1 MGGSMRST
9 RARSG
14 FAGDARIP
22 VELQMRFCSKPTKH
36 KTSFVPLR
44 RSVEAQ
50 KNESGFTTK
59 HG

>member
-22 VELQMRFCSKPTKH
+22 LELQMRFYSQPMKH
-36 KTSFVPLR
+36 KSSSVPSR

-59 HG
+59 RE